1 MNLRQIT
8 LVPPGAPS
16 ITLGSVT
23 YTGGAPVGY
32 TLEDL
37 RLDPADRTLS
47 VVPLPLVAGGLVA
60 PGRLSFRVIEAE
72 GMIVGANAAAVRT
85 LRRTLVAALADRDAS
100 PVTVR
105 WDPGVGVVETYGFL
119 DGAVEV
125 TATGSHFVRYS
136 FRLVCP
142 DPVAYSTTVAT
153 TPLAAFPG
161 TVVQNSGSAEVWPE
175 LTISTSGTVTSLR
188 VGNSST
194 QRYLQLDNLTGTG
207 AITVVTAPGYE
218 TVVRGGVPLLQTVNI
233 ASKFFGL
240 APGANALYVT
250 VLSGGGSASGSAVWR
265 AGWVD

>member
-16 ITLGSVT
+16 ITLGTVT
-23 YTGGAPVGY
+23 YTGGTPSGY

-47 VVPLPLVAGGLVA
+47 VVSLPLVAGGVVA

-72 GMIVGANAAAVRT
+72 GMIVGADAAAVRN
-85 LRRTLVAALADRDAS
+85 LRRTLVAALADRDLT
-100 PVTVR
+100 PVAVR
-105 WDPGVGVVETYGFL
+105 WDPGVGVVEAHGYL

-142 DPVAYSTTVAT
+142 DPVAYSTSVTNSL
-153 TPLAAFPG
+153 LAAFPG
-161 TVVQNSGSAEVWPE
+161 TAVVNEGSAEVWPE
-175 LTISTSGTVTSLR
+175 FTLSASDTVTSMR

-194 QRYLQLDNLTGTG
+194 QQYLQLDGLTGTG
-207 AITVVTAPGYE
+207 EITVVTAPGYE
-218 TVVRGGVPLLQTVNI
+218 TVVRGGVPILQTVNV

-250 VLSGGGSASGSAVWR
+250 VLAGGGSASGSAVWR
-265 AGWVD
+265 AGWLD